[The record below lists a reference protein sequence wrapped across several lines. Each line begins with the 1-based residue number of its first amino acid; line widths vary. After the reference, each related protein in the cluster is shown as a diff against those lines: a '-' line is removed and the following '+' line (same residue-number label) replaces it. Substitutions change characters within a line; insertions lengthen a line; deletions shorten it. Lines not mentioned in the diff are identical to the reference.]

1 MPAIDMSS
9 VFIVVGLFVILSPG
23 FLLTLPALSPS
34 EGLAKGISYTRDIY
48 TDAAMDAAPTACSSG
63 TAWVTADL
71 NAGAIDTTHH
81 GECRKAKS
89 FFVSGYMS
97 TVSAL
102 VHAVVFAAVLYF
114 VPTYFGQPNP
124 APKTVVML
132 SALFLLLTPG
142 LLLTLPALS
151 RADCGAGGKNIASS
165 AKFCGVN
172 PNKYTG
178 TPQTGSAI
186 WSASDA
192 FGSGDACDKCTSIW
206 MSGHTGILPV
216 FIHAAVFGS
225 AAYIAAKNWM

>member
-1 MPAIDMSS
+1 MPEIDISS
-9 VFIVVGLFVILSPG
+9 LFIVVGLFVILSPG

-34 EGLAKGISYTRDIY
+34 EGLAKGISYTPDTY
-48 TDAAMDAAPTACSSG
+48 ADASLNTAPTACSSG

-71 NAGAIDTTHH
+71 NAGVVDTTHH

-114 VPTYFGQPNP
+114 LPTYFGQRNP
-124 APKTVVML
+124 AAKTVVML

-151 RADCGAGGKNIASS
+151 RADCGLGGKSVASS

-172 PNKYTG
+172 QNKYTG
-178 TPQTGSAI
+178 GGAGTAI
-186 WSASDA
+186 WSVSDA

-216 FIHAAVFGS
+216 FIHAVVFGS